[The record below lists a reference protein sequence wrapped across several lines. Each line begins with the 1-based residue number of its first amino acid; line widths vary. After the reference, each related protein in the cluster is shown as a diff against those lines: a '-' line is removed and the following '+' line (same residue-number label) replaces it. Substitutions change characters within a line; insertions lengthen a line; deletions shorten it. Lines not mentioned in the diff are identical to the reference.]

1 MSTIA
6 KGEITLSPVND
17 AYTVLITPASC
28 TITADFDG
36 SNPHLDNA
44 KGTITVKRGTLE
56 VPFKITGIAKSSDTI
71 TVLYSDEQ
79 ATTMPFT
86 ITQVGNTI
94 LNGYVDFNL
103 KTDDGFNYTTQI
115 RFSFSIVRESTML
128 DWIQDWEGSK
138 TKIGGTY
145 IMTPKLFVG
154 KKEDVIAEVNGVPT
168 WNVGALTGVYIGP
181 DLLSSGTSSVGI
193 YGYLKDAE
201 IFHIN
206 ADGGYIGGWTFN
218 AAGLQSAN
226 GVVHIL
232 SEGTIYAQNP
242 NSTTPYWGIYADGHA
257 IFANGNVKFQADGSA
272 EFAGM
277 ITSKSGTIGGW
288 HITTNQLY
296 SNRFIIDSKDGFL
309 GINATKL
316 QVLNS
321 TTNDLIFPDTPDGG
335 LKLWYTAINDF
346 GMAAWSSGKKVFQL
360 GSINQIAG
368 WNFNHQAIWSGGSVP
383 ALTQGA
389 YTDSVDSLTVASNG
403 IRSYKWYVDSNGT
416 AAFVGG
422 LVKFN
427 TGNAEM
433 FGWLMR
439 QGRFSAKHAALISEE
454 QNAGLYVSV
463 ADISEI
469 SGSSLRNTISNNG
482 GIYIYSD
489 GANSIMRAYDTNG
502 NLGFYL
508 STSGYNTIGKWS
520 FNHESIYTGSQNIDD
535 HGFTRDA
542 NAIILGIN
550 GLIGN
555 MWKLLADGSG
565 AVAGGN
571 ISWTKEGKVTF
582 SSQVTLSWSSI
593 TNGPNLTKIDANGI
607 YTGTIS
613 ADKITVGNITTD
625 WIKNGDKWGLLID
638 GSGYLASKNILW
650 DKDGNINVKGS
661 FSQDI
666 HYAYKCDA
674 TILSR
679 TETDVEDSI
688 ELKLN
693 HQLYIA
699 TNVYDIVDKPDYNDP
714 TYEWPFELDYLHYY
728 TVRLP
733 LDPKFIGKEVKIY
746 DCNYGP
752 FSRQPMGWCTT
763 TIKVENDV
771 EFSTKI
777 SYEASFSKEN
787 LWKSITIRG
796 GYASFVCIPSRY
808 GTKGC
813 SWICVDFYGA
823 LCEGVDAKG
832 ETHLNLLS

>member
-56 VPFKITGIAKSSDTI
+56 VPFKITGIAKSSESI
-71 TVLYSDEQ
+71 GVSYSGQQ
-79 ATTMPFT
+79 ATTMPFA

-115 RFSFSIVRESTML
+115 RFAFSIVRESTML

-154 KKEDVIAEVNGVPT
+154 KKEDVVAEVNGVPT
-168 WNVGALTGVYIGP
+168 WKVGALTGVYIGP
-181 DLLSSGTSSVGI
+181 DLLSSGTPSVGI

-242 NSTTPYWGIYADGHA
+242 SSTTPYWGIYADGHA
-257 IFANGNVKFQADGSA
+257 TFANGNVKFQADGSA
-272 EFAGM
+272 EFAGK
-277 ITSKSGTIGGW
+277 ITSKSGTVGGW
-288 HITTNQLY
+288 SLTAHQLY
-296 SNRFIIDSKDGFL
+296 SNRIILDSNQGFI
-309 GINATKL
+309 GINAASIQGRDFETG
-316 QVLNS
+316 
-321 TTNDLIFPDTPDGG
+321 DLIFPSLPDGG
-335 LKLWYTAINDF
+335 IKLWYTAANNF
-346 GMAAWSSGKKVFQL
+346 GMAAWSSSQKVFQL

-368 WNFNHQAIWSGGSVP
+368 WNFNHQAIWSGGTAP

-389 YTDSVDSLTVASNG
+389 YTDTNNSLTVSPNG

-454 QNAGLYVSV
+454 QNAGVYVSV

-482 GIYIYSD
+482 GIYMYSD
-489 GANSIMRAYDTNG
+489 GANSIMRAYDKNG

-535 HGFTRDA
+535 HGFTRGA

-582 SSQVTLSWSSI
+582 SNQVTLSWSSI

-613 ADKITVGNITTD
+613 ANNITAGTISTAS
-625 WIKNGDKWGLLID
+625 IKCEGKWALNTD
-638 GSGYLASKNILW
+638 GSGYLASNNIYW
-650 DKDGNINVKGS
+650 DANGELNVKGNIAIQTLRYMQS
-661 FSQDI
+661 DQYEEYPGEDGWLVN
-666 HYAYKCDA
+666 DA
-674 TILSR
+674 FITA
-679 TETDVEDSI
+679 
-688 ELKLN
+688 ELGGD
-693 HQLYIA
+693 H
-699 TNVYDIVDKPDYNDP
+699 V
-714 TYEWPFELDYLHYY
+714 F
-728 TVRLP
+728 RLP
-733 LDPKFIGKEVKIY
+733 HLDQKEFRIIRFLGALVSRSGGQVIFKVDNQNDTIVVGSDLTSTTHYKTLYCGPDNGLSYGIGYFEII
-746 DCNYGP
+746 G
-752 FSRQPMGWCTT
+752 
-763 TIKVENDV
+763 
-771 EFSTKI
+771 
-777 SYEASFSKEN
+777 
-787 LWKSITIRG
+787 RG
-796 GYASFVCIPSRY
+796 GIWSGGTIWHIIPVY
-808 GTKGC
+808 T
-813 SWICVDFYGA
+813 
-823 LCEGVDAKG
+823 
-832 ETHLNLLS
+832 